1 VTLPL
6 ALLPFE
12 GMDDGDMAD
21 LATVLDRRGFA
32 CTVLPQMAMPAGVYD
47 RPRDQYRVG
56 RLLQATRQAVTGRGP
71 LCRGP

>member
-21 LATVLDRRGFA
+21 LATVLDGRGFA
-32 CTVLPQMAMPAGVYD
+32 
-47 RPRDQYRVG
+47 
-56 RLLQATRQAVTGRGP
+56 
-71 LCRGP
+71 